1 VFLGAHTDV
10 SCLVPVRARGR
21 PSVRVQLRK
30 GNLLEAAK
38 GRVPDG
44 DARVSFDADG
54 RVTLYDLYRTIRTSG
69 AAPAPQI
76 TS

>member
-1 VFLGAHTDV
+1 
-10 SCLVPVRARGR
+10 
-21 PSVRVQLRK
+21 VRVQLRK